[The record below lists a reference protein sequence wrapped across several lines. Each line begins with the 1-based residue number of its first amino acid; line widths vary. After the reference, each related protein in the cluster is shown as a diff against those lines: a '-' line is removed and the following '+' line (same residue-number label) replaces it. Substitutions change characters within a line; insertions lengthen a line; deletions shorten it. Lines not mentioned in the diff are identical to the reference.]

1 MSVQSSDRLSNNGSG
16 AGGGIGGLP
25 NELHQGRGG
34 QGRVV
39 QVYFEAMAS
48 NLQVTGG
55 AQSQF
60 RIKRSPPLG
69 QVVIL

>member
-25 NELHQGRGG
+25 NDLDQGRGG

-48 NLQVTGG
+48 NLKVTGG
-55 AQSQF
+55 VQSQF
-60 RIKRSPPLG
+60 RIKGSPPLG